1 MQSLGIAA
9 GGFPVEQQC
18 QPFRVT
24 EIIGGNP
31 FLNAGPPDVVE
42 VDGHTGLWIDVGVPA
57 YDPEECGLPYLLL
70 WAIPIGEGGEFV
82 QLADQQS
89 RFLVLDV
96 GGDVIVIAIESFP
109 GVPFG
114 GFLESAMELVE
125 SMNIQPGEY
134 VPLSSPAAPEASPGP
149 SPTVEPSAEA
159 AA

>member
-1 MQSLGIAA
+1 MPRLS
-9 GGFPVEQQC
+9 
-18 QPFRVT
+18 

-31 FLNAGPPDVVE
+31 FLTAGPPDVVE
-42 VDGHTGLWIDVGVPA
+42 IDGHSGLFFDVGVPA
-57 YDPEECGLPYLLL
+57 YDPADCSLPYLLL

-114 GFLESAMELVE
+114 GFLEAAMELVQT
-125 SMNIQPGEY
+125 MNIQPGEY
-134 VPLSSPAAPEASPGP
+134 VPLPPPATPEASASP
-149 SPTVEPSAEA
+149 SPTPEPTSGTA
-159 AA
+159 A